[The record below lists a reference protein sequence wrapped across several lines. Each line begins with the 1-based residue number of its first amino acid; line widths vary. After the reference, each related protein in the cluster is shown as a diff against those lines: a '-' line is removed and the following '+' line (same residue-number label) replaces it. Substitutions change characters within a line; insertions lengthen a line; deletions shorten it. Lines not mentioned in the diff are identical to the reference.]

1 MIRYFYRRQWPMW
14 HHLMPLAFFLSVAWQ
29 VFAGDA
35 PQKFSAQK
43 ASFSVA
49 FKDEVTPYRVMG
61 VFVLPNEVL
70 QLSVHDSSKY
80 ARYELRISGGKI
92 LNETGNRWQWQAP
105 DKNGLYPL
113 KVCRQSAI
121 RDSITLNVLVMIP
134 FAELQGEYL
143 NHYRIGK
150 YPDKPL
156 KGRQIYQPPHGFI
169 EVTSELE
176 QTAISPHFKLYQFL
190 CKQDCEA
197 SKYVVLEERLILK
210 LELVLEEVNAKGYPC
225 TTFQIMSGY
234 RTPHYNQ
241 AIGNVRYS
249 RHCWGAAAD
258 IFIDENPKDG
268 MMDDLNRDGSI
279 DIQDAKVL
287 HKIIEQL
294 QTLPEHH
301 RFIGGLASYKA
312 NASHGPFVHLDVR
325 GYIATWGE

>member
-1 MIRYFYRRQWPMW
+1 MIQHYSRKQWPIW
-14 HHLMPLAFFLSVAWQ
+14 HYLMLVAFFLFAICQ

-35 PQKFSAQK
+35 KQKFSTQK

-49 FKDEVTPYRVMG
+49 FKDEITSYCVIG

-70 QLSVHDSSKY
+70 QLNVRDSSKQHS
-80 ARYELRISGGKI
+80 RYELRISGGKI
-92 LNETGNRWQWQAP
+92 LSETGNNWRWQAP
-105 DKNGLYPL
+105 DKKGLYPL
-113 KVCRQSAI
+113 KVCRQSDI

-156 KGRQIYQPPHGFI
+156 RRQIYQPPRGFI
-169 EVTSELE
+169 EVTKELE
-176 QTAISPHFKLYQFL
+176 QTAISPHFKLSQFL

-197 SKYVVLEERLILK
+197 SKYVVLDERLILK

-225 TTFQIMSGY
+225 TTFHIMSGY

-241 AIGNVRYS
+241 AIGNVKYS

-268 MMDDLNRDGSI
+268 MMDDLNGDGSI
-279 DIQDAKVL
+279 DIHDAKVL

-294 QTLPEHH
+294 QSLPEHH

-312 NASHGPFVHLDVR
+312 NASHGPFVHIDVR
-325 GYIATWGE
+325 GYLATWGE